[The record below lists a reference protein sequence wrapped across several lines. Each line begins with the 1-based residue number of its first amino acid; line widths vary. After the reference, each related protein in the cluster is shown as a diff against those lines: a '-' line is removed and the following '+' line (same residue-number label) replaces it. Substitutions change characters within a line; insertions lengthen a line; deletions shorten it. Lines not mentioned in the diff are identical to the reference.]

1 MPFGGRRS
9 GGSLAPAF
17 KTKTAHAAHEPFP
30 MQMACADCDCVVED
44 GVRVETC
51 GDPDCCCAHIP
62 EAEAETEEAEG
73 A

>member
-1 MPFGGRRS
+1 
-9 GGSLAPAF
+9 
-17 KTKTAHAAHEPFP
+17 

-62 EAEAETEEAEG
+62 DAEAETEEADE